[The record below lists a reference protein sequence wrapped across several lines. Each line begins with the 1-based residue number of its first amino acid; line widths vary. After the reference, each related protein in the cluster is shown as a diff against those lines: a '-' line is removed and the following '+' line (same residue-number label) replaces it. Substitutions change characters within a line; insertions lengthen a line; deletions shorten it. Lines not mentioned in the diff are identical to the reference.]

1 MSLGKKANMFRRIQ
15 LRTAGAVVALV
26 AAPLGVLSSQTPQS
40 APTTG
45 QTPPINPPVIQN
57 PTTPKSSSGET
68 GTTSSRAEV
77 AADSN
82 FIRDAVAGNL
92 LEVRLG
98 TIARDKAADGDVKAF
113 GRRMVS
119 QHSTMRDQWRDLAR
133 RYEVNTTLSLDPA
146 VEEAANKLA
155 TLSGAEFD
163 RAYLSEMVQAHQAD
177 IAKFQ
182 QASSSADAPVVRQ
195 LATNALPAMQQHLS
209 QAQQLASQDRRDRR
223 RDRRIHPSPI
233 ATGTVA
239 TGTAATGISRPRTG
253 STSTTSRSV
262 ISWKCGW
269 RRWRSG
275 RPRTR
280 T

>member
-15 LRTAGAVVALV
+15 LRTAGAVVALI

-57 PTTPKSSSGET
+57 PTTPKSSSGDT

-119 QHSTMRDQWRDLAR
+119 QHSTMRDQWLGPRPPQR
-133 RYEVNTTLSLDPA
+133 GQHHPEPGSRGRGS
-146 VEEAANKLA
+146 
-155 TLSGAEFD
+155 
-163 RAYLSEMVQAHQAD
+163 R
-177 IAKFQ
+177 Q
-182 QASSSADAPVVRQ
+182 QARDPV
-195 LATNALPAMQQHLS
+195 
-209 QAQQLASQDRRDRR
+209 RR
-223 RDRRIHPSPI
+223 RVRPGLHERDGPGPPGGHRQIPAGQLVRRRRPWSGSSPP
-233 ATGTVA
+233 TRCRRC
-239 TGTAATGISRPRTG
+239 S
-253 STSTTSRSV
+253 ST
-262 ISWKCGW
+262 
-269 RRWRSG
+269 
-275 RPRTR
+275 
-280 T
+280 